1 MNVIVANTN
10 GADDTWL
17 GMTGITDGVLP
28 PVWPFDKTPVDYIH
42 WDKERLLDYVLSG
55 CFRKF
60 RSCTLRLRA
69 CIQGNNYPSKSSGKT
84 NLIAKNNQDGK
95 WRNCMGNNKDYKR
108 SCMCQKPAVP
118 GAPPMPEYPSLPI
131 NELCEKDWLYVESAN
146 KCIYH
151 DIQERAWDAAQ
162 DLCRDKGGDL
172 VSINSPA
179 ENLEILQ
186 ILGSFF
192 IDLTSIGK
200 FRYFGVAFP
209 NIIVK
214 YA

>member
-1 MNVIVANTN
+1 
-10 GADDTWL
+10 
-17 GMTGITDGVLP
+17 
-28 PVWPFDKTPVDYIH
+28 
-42 WDKERLLDYVLSG
+42 
-55 CFRKF
+55 
-60 RSCTLRLRA
+60 
-69 CIQGNNYPSKSSGKT
+69 
-84 NLIAKNNQDGK
+84 
-95 WRNCMGNNKDYKR
+95 MGNNKDYKR

-131 NELCEKDWLYVESAN
+131 NELCDKDWLYVESAN

-200 FRYFGVAFP
+200 FKHFGVDFLLL
-209 NIIVK
+209 NMRNCLMNK
-214 YA
+214 YTMSIFVSMEMSHGTSLSQSVRKTIEEK